1 MIVERF
7 VVLRESDI
15 GIAVVGVQAV
25 ARKHGFSERQI
36 ERLGTAVSEL
46 ARNIIRYA
54 SSKGGD
60 ILVQQ
65 RSQSS
70 GLELTVQAR
79 DNGPGI
85 GNIEAAMADS
95 FSTGGGLGLGLPG
108 VKRMVDGFGIESV
121 VGQGTIVTISML
133 RRP

>member
-1 MIVERF
+1 MVQ
-7 VVLRESDI
+7 RESDI

-25 ARKHGFSERQI
+25 ARKHGFSESQI

-65 RSQSS
+65 RSHSL

-108 VKRMVDGFGIESV
+108 VKRMVDGFGIETV

-133 RRP
+133 RKP